1 MRVVTIKRDRGFK
14 SRTSHF
20 FEIDFLD
27 KNCVTVDYPND
38 LLKIP
43 EEVESVLLTSVL
55 LTSYLRLPNY
65 AVKRIVESFQD
76 HVYKVEACVKEI
88 T

>member
-1 MRVVTIKRDRGFK
+1 M
-14 SRTSHF
+14 
-20 FEIDFLD
+20 IDFLD
-27 KNCVTVDYPND
+27 ENCVTVDYPND

-43 EEVESVLLTSVL
+43 KEVESVL

-65 AVKRIVESFQD
+65 AVKRIVEYFQD